1 MSRKPN
7 PARGMHTACLLASAL
22 ALASCASQKVAYL
35 PDEQQRT
42 QQGTA
47 LDLPQERKAV
57 VEFSTDFY
65 APTYFE
71 RMAEGEQCRFL
82 GGKALASVRRMR
94 QTGAGEEAV
103 GTVANVLT
111 LGLAGLFDPR
121 NSKEPHVFVQEF
133 EAGRELAL
141 RARSFAV
148 VNNVSQSCGPVYLRF
163 VPEAGRRYRVQFEQ
177 EGRVCDA
184 RVLNVDV
191 AGSTA
196 EAAVPAGVSYSRWLC
211 TEGFMGIGMN
221 EVIGY
226 REFAR

>member
-1 MSRKPN
+1 MSKKYI
-7 PARGMHTACLLASAL
+7 AIHHLHTTCLLASLL
-22 ALASCASQKVAYL
+22 ALTGCASQKVAYL

-42 QQGTA
+42 QQGPA

-82 GGKALASVRRMR
+82 DGKALASVRRKR

-133 EAGRELAL
+133 EAGRELRL
-141 RARSFAV
+141 RTRSFAV

-177 EGRVCDA
+177 EDRLCDA
-184 RVLNVDV
+184 RVLDV
-191 AGSTA
+191 TGAVISADAAGPSG
-196 EAAVPAGVSYSRWLC
+196 VPYSRWRC
-211 TEGFMGIGMN
+211 TEGIMGIGMN
-221 EVIGY
+221 EVVGY
-226 REFAR
+226 QEFAR